1 LNEREPSPEAAPM
14 VYIVSQQPF
23 DYTPA
28 ADYGTLYFMR
38 PLKLAP
44 TVEGDGGRYNLSRI
58 STVRKELQDYRP
70 GVDFI
75 VPTGSPAG
83 LLVVGM
89 ILGHI
94 GQTHKMLQWDAQNQ
108 KYNMSE
114 VQV

>member
-1 LNEREPSPEAAPM
+1 MNEPEQIAAPPM

-23 DYTPA
+23 DYGPA
-28 ADYGTLYFMR
+28 ADFGVLYFMK

-44 TVEGDGGRYNLSRI
+44 TVAGDGGRYNQSKI
-58 STVRKELQDYRP
+58 STARKELQDYRP
-70 GVDFI
+70 GVDYI

-89 ILGHI
+89 VLGHM
-94 GQTHKMLQWDAQNQ
+94 GQSHKMLQWDAQNQ

-114 VQV
+114 VLV